1 MTSPASSDMV
11 EKGRQVL
18 VEQGQ
23 ALLKT
28 ASLLGQPFLDVVSL
42 LCTLEG
48 HLVVSGVGKSGL
60 IGKKITAT
68 LASTGTPSFWLHP
81 TEAFHGDL
89 GSITSHDCALLISY
103 SGETEELVRLV
114 PALRAQGV
122 PIIAMTGKP
131 ASSLARLADH
141 HLSIAVDRETCPHNL
156 APTTSTTVTLAL
168 GDALAVALMYCRGF
182 APEDFA
188 KFHPGGSL
196 GRALALVSDRMRSS
210 ALPTISEDA
219 DVPSIVRCM
228 TEGRLGLAVITDEQQ
243 RVQGVITDGDV
254 RRALERI
261 LRDGSMMHARD
272 VMTARPVVVQ
282 PHLRMSEARAI
293 LERARVKSAP
303 VVDDAGRLVGVLDWT
318 FFA

>member
-1 MTSPASSDMV
+1 MTNPASPAML
-11 EKGRQVL
+11 ERGRQVL

-42 LCTLEG
+42 LCGLEG

-60 IGKKITAT
+60 IGKKMAAT
-68 LASTGTPSFWLHP
+68 LASTGTPAFWLHP

-122 PIIAMTGKP
+122 PVVAMTGKP
-131 ASSLARLADH
+131 SSSLARLADH
-141 HLSIAVDRETCPHNL
+141 HLSIAVERETCPHNL

-168 GDALAVALMYCRGF
+168 GDALAVALMHCRGF

-196 GRALALVSDRMRSS
+196 GRSLALVSDRMRTE
-210 ALPTISEDA
+210 ALPTIGHEA
-219 DVPSIVRCM
+219 DVSAIVRCM
-228 TEGRLGLAVITDEQQ
+228 TDGRLGLAVILDEEQQ
-243 RVQGVITDGDV
+243 VTGVITDGDV
-254 RRALERI
+254 RRAIERI
-261 LRDGSMMHARD
+261 LAGGRA
-272 VMTARPVVVQ
+272 VTAAEIMTARPVTVQ
-282 PHLRMSEARAI
+282 PHLRMAEARAL
-293 LERARVKSAP
+293 LERHRIKSAP
-303 VVDDAGRLVGVLDWT
+303 VVDEHGRLVGVLDWT
-318 FFA
+318 FFV